1 MKTKFLQAI
10 LPATI
15 AVFLL
20 SFTAFAQSGGI
31 IRGTI
36 KSEANGK
43 PLAGVSVTITQIS
56 RSTETDD
63 NGVYEFKDVP
73 AGRYTI
79 VTHTDGFSDRAQSI
93 AFTSGTT
100 ATLDFSLSITA
111 LREEVT
117 VTATGKEESVFESFQ
132 TVTAVGSTNIRE
144 QASTSIGETLDRE
157 AGIGKRS
164 FGAGSSRPTIRGFE
178 GDRVLILQD
187 GVRNSSLGS
196 QSGDHGEPIN
206 TLNLERLEV
215 IKGPATLLYG
225 SNAIGGVV
233 NAVTADED
241 QAHTG
246 LRGYFTALGAT
257 VNRQVGFGGGIEY
270 GFKKIVVN
278 FGGSSIREGDFN
290 TPLGRI
296 PNSSSRAFG
305 GTSSVGYYG
314 DKFFINGFFNFD
326 RRRYGI
332 PYAPLFESGAFVTTP
347 NGEPCG
353 KGAKRILGED
363 KPCVYDIYG
372 IQAMFANQ
380 LPEASDEAID
390 LKMRRNN
397 YRVRG
402 GFRNLKGFISQG
414 NFSVDFS
421 QYKHEEIETADNIDE
436 VATTFT
442 NDVFSYRAMFQQA
455 KYKHFSGRFGFE
467 GFQRSY
473 LTTGAEQLIDGRVR
487 QNNFAVFG
495 LQELEFKRVAFEFG
509 GRIESNRYSPVN
521 TALYDERSFTGFSGS
536 VGARFRLTEN
546 ASLIASFTS
555 SYRAPALEELYNFGA
570 HVGTVTFEIGNRDLT
585 RERSNGFEISL
596 RQNFKRVRI
605 NGSVYIYNIDN
616 FVFLAPQDVDNNG
629 FIDVEDNL
637 PIAAY
642 FQNDARFVGADV
654 TADFDIH
661 KYFGAFVIADFV
673 NAELRTENGNL
684 PLPRITPARLR
695 IGGDFRYK
703 GLSVRPELNFVAKKG
718 LNNIFPLETP
728 TDGYSLFNLNGSY
741 TYATEHYA
749 HIFTFGGTNLSDKL
763 YRNHQNFIK
772 DLLPEVGRGFKLS
785 YTIRFF

>member
-1 MKTKFLQAI
+1 MKIKFIQAI
-10 LPATI
+10 LPAAI

-20 SFTAFAQSGGI
+20 PFATFAQSGTL
-31 IRGTI
+31 RGTI
-36 KSEANGK
+36 KSEANGQ
-43 PLAGVSVTITQIS
+43 PLSGVSVTITQLS
-56 RSTETDD
+56 RSTETDE
-63 NGVYEFKDVP
+63 NGVYEFKDIP

-93 AFTSGTT
+93 TVDSSSA

-117 VTATGKEESVFESFQ
+117 VTATGTEGSVFESFQ
-132 TVTAVGSTNIRE
+132 SVTSVGSTNIRE
-144 QASTSIGETLDRE
+144 QASTSIGETLERE

-164 FGAGSSRPTIRGFE
+164 FGSGSSRPTIRGFE

-196 QSGDHGEPIN
+196 QSGDHGEPVN
-206 TLNLERLEV
+206 TVNLERLEV

-241 QAHTG
+241 QAHKG
-246 LRGYFTALGAT
+246 LRGYFTALGGT
-257 VNRQVGFGGGIEY
+257 VNRQSGFGGGIEY
-270 GFKKIVVN
+270 GFKKIVLN
-278 FGGSSIREGDFN
+278 FGASTIREGDFN

-326 RRRYGI
+326 RRRYGV
-332 PYAPLFESGAFVTTP
+332 PYAPLFEEGAFVSTP
-347 NGEPCG
+347 NGEPCE
-353 KGAKRILGED
+353 KKRIVGNG

-380 LPEASDEAID
+380 LPEVSDEAID
-390 LKMRRNN
+390 LKMKRNN
-397 YRVRG
+397 YRIRG
-402 GFRNLKGFISQG
+402 GFRNLNGFISQG

-421 QYKHEEIETADNIDE
+421 DYQHEEVETIDGLDE
-436 VATTFT
+436 IATTFT

-455 KYKHFSGRFGFE
+455 KYKRLSGRFGFE
-467 GFQRSY
+467 GFRRSY
-473 LTTGAEQLIDGRVR
+473 LTQGAEQLVDGRVR
-487 QNNFAVFG
+487 QNNFSVFG
-495 LQELEFKRVAFEFG
+495 LQELEFDRVAFQFG
-509 GRIESNRYSPVN
+509 GRIETNRYSPVN
-521 TALYDERSFTGFSGS
+521 TALYDERSFTGFSGA
-536 VGARFRLTEN
+536 VGARFHLWEN
-546 ASLIASFTS
+546 ASLIGSFTS
-555 SYRAPALEELYNFGA
+555 SYRAPALEELYNFGP
-570 HVGTVTFEIGNRDLT
+570 HIGTVTFEIGNQDLI
-585 RERSNGFEISL
+585 RERSNGFEVSL
-596 RQNFKRVRI
+596 RQNFKRIRI
-605 NGSVYIYNIDN
+605 NGSAYIYNIDN
-616 FVFLAPQDVDNNG
+616 FVFLAPQDADNNG

-642 FQNDARFVGADV
+642 FQNNARFVGADV

-673 NAELRTENGNL
+673 DAKLRTTNGN
-684 PLPRITPARLR
+684 PSLPRITPARLR

-703 GLSVRPELNFVAKKG
+703 GLSVRPELTFVAKKD

-728 TDGYSLFNLNGSY
+728 TASYSLFNLNGSY
-741 TYATEHYA
+741 TYSTDHYA
-749 HIFTFGGTNLSDKL
+749 HIFTFGGTNLGDKL

-772 DLLPEVGRGFKLS
+772 DILPETGRGFRLS

>member
-1 MKTKFLQAI
+1 MKIKFIQAI
-10 LPATI
+10 LPAAI

-20 SFTAFAQSGGI
+20 SFATFAQTGGT

-36 KSEANGK
+36 TSEVNGK
-43 PLAGVSVTITQIS
+43 PLAGVSVTITQLF

-79 VTHTDGFSDRAQSI
+79 VTHTDGFSDRAQPI
-93 AFTSGTT
+93 TIDSGTT
-100 ATLDFSLSITA
+100 TLDFAMSIAA

-117 VTATGKEESVFESFQ
+117 VTATGTESSVFESFQ
-132 TVTAVGSTNIRE
+132 SVTSVGSTNIRE
-144 QASTSIGETLDRE
+144 QASTSIGETLERE

-246 LRGYFTALGAT
+246 LRGYFTALGGT
-257 VNRQVGFGGGIEY
+257 VNRQRGFGGGIEY
-270 GFKKIVVN
+270 GFKKVVLN
-278 FGGSSIREGDFN
+278 FGGSTISEGDFN
-290 TPLGRI
+290 TPLGKI

-305 GTSSVGYYG
+305 GTSSIGYYG

-326 RRRYGI
+326 RRRYGV
-332 PYAPLFESGAFVTTP
+332 PYAPLFEEGAFATTP
-347 NGEPCG
+347 GGEPCE
-353 KGAKRILGED
+353 KKEKRLLGGG
-363 KPCVYDIYG
+363 KPCIFDIFA
-372 IQAMFANQ
+372 IQAAFANQ
-380 LPEASDEAID
+380 LPEIPDEQID
-390 LKMRRNN
+390 LKMKRNN
-397 YRVRG
+397 YRLRG
-402 GFRNLKGFISQG
+402 GFRDIGGPIQQG
-414 NFSVDFS
+414 NFSIDFS
-421 QYKHEEIETADNIDE
+421 DYQHEEIETADGIDE
-436 VATTFT
+436 IATTFT

-455 KYKHFSGRFGFE
+455 KYKRLSGRFGFE
-467 GFQRSY
+467 GFRRSY
-473 LTTGAEQLIDGRVR
+473 LTEGAEQLVDGRVR

-495 LQELEFKRVAFEFG
+495 LQEIEFDRVAFEFG
-509 GRIESNRYSPVN
+509 GRIESNSYSPVN
-521 TALYDERSFTGFSGS
+521 TALYNERSFTGFSGA
-536 VGARFRLTEN
+536 VGARFRLWEN

-555 SYRAPALEELYNFGA
+555 SYRAPALEELYNFGP
-570 HVGTVTFEIGNRDLT
+570 HIGTVTFEVGNENLT
-585 RERSNGFEISL
+585 RERSNGFEVSL
-596 RQNFKRVRI
+596 RQNFKRIRI
-605 NGSVYIYNIDN
+605 NGSAYIYNIDN
-616 FVFLAPQDVDNNG
+616 FVFLAPQDADDNG

-637 PIAAY
+637 PVAAY
-642 FQNDARFVGADV
+642 FQNNAKFVGADV

-673 NAELRTENGNL
+673 SANL
-684 PLPRITPARLR
+684 QTTDGSPSLPRITPARLR
-695 IGGDFRYK
+695 LGGDFRYK
-703 GLSVRPELNFVAKKG
+703 GLSVRPELTFVGKKD

-728 TDGYSLFNLNGSY
+728 TAGYGIFNINGSY
-741 TYATEHYA
+741 TYATDHYA
-749 HIFTFGGTNLSDKL
+749 HIFTFGGANLTDKL

-772 DLLPEVGRGFKLS
+772 DLLPEVGRGFRVS